1 MYSITSHSR
10 RSVFNVF
17 ALLLGLQCDEME
29 GGAVSD
35 EDFQNRSVLTNRK
48 PAVER
53 QRVQKGKAKVCVAT
67 GGSARNLKLKNIIRD
82 SLIFFI

>member
-1 MYSITSHSR
+1 MMYSIISHSW

-17 ALLLGLQCDEME
+17 ALLLGFQSDEME

-35 EDFQNRSVLTNRK
+35 EDFQNRSVFTHRK

-53 QRVQKGKAKVCVAT
+53 QRVQNGKAKVCVAT
-67 GGSARNLKLKNIIRD
+67 GGFVRNQKQKNIKYY
-82 SLIFFI
+82 L